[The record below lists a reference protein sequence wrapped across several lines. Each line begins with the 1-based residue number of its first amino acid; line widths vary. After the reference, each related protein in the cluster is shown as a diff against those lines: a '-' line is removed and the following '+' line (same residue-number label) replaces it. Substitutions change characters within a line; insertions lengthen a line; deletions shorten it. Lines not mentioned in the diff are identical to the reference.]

1 LLPLDYLLAGPAADA
16 SSAETVM
23 VTGAILTA
31 IAIAI
36 GLIPRDTRMLRGL
49 AHRPQV

>member
-1 LLPLDYLLAGPAADA
+1 
-16 SSAETVM
+16 M

-36 GLIPRDTRMLRGL
+36 GLIPRDTRTLTRATHGSK
-49 AHRPQV
+49 V